1 MKYYLDEDLSPKI
14 AELLRKQGV
23 DCLSAHEIHMVQISD
38 LKQLKLAAQKRRCI
52 VTKNR
57 DDFIRLTVQF
67 FNDHLPHFGVLI
79 IPATI
84 PGDRFSQIAKALAKY
99 AASHPTGMSAY
110 GIDFVS
116 QIYTS

>member
-23 DCLSAHEIHMVQISD
+23 DCISAHEIGMVQVSD
-38 LKQLKLAAQKRRCI
+38 LEQLELAARKKRCL

-67 FNDHLPHFGVLI
+67 FNDHLAHCGVLI
-79 IPATI
+79 IPSTI
-84 PGDRFSQIAKALAKY
+84 PGDRFSFIARLLANY
-99 AASHPTGMSAY
+99 AHRHPKGMQPY
-110 GIDFVS
+110 TIDFIS
-116 QIYTS
+116 SK